1 MIAVYLSPAYLLLC
15 AYVFY
20 RLQTWLERCLPYLK
34 RKRIRTPI
42 AILYLCVAFSI
53 LAAFL
58 LEPSPAKRLLKQFSN
73 TWLGVLLYALLVIFA
88 ADLLRLLAKRLLVKQ
103 NSRWESRLFSRRGHG
118 IIGLACLLCIG
129 GFSIAGIVS
138 ADHIRVTDYEVY
150 VDKEGPDELK
160 IVLVADLHLGY
171 SIGVRHMEQMVEL
184 INKEEADLVVIAGDI
199 FDNEY
204 EALEEPEI
212 LVEVLAGIQSRYGV
226 YACYGNHD
234 IREKVLA
241 GFTFASAGEKASDPR
256 MDAFLEEAGIRLL
269 REEGVLI
276 GDAFYLYGRP
286 DYGRPGRGIR
296 VRKTP
301 EQITQGLDLTR
312 PVIVIDHQPRQL
324 QELADAGVDLD
335 LCGHTHDGQ
344 TFPGNLMA
352 RLFWE
357 NTCGYLQKGAMHN
370 IVTSGVGVF
379 GPDMRL
385 GTKSE
390 ICVIRVRFRQPAGLR
405 DQDSTPGAWDLRY
418 WDGVI

>member
-1 MIAVYLSPAYLLLC
+1 MIAVCLSPVYLLLC
-15 AYVFY
+15 AYVFF
-20 RLQTWLERCLPYLK
+20 RLQTWLERCLPCLK
-34 RKRIRTPI
+34 RRRIRLPV

-58 LEPSPAKRLLKQFSN
+58 LEPSPAKRVLKQFSN
-73 TWLGVLLYALLVIFA
+73 TWLGVLLYALLVIFT
-88 ADLLRLLAKRLLVKQ
+88 ADLLRLLAKRVIRRE
-103 NSRWESRLFSRRGHG
+103 NSRWRERLFSRSGHG
-118 IIGLACLLCIG
+118 IIGLVCILCIG
-129 GFSIAGIVS
+129 GFSMAGIVS
-138 ADHIRVTDYEVY
+138 ADHIRVTDYELY
-150 VDKEGPDELK
+150 VDKEAQGLDDLK
-160 IVLVADLHLGY
+160 IVLAADLHLGY

-184 INKEEADLVVIAGDI
+184 INEQDADLVVIAGDI

-204 EALEEPEI
+204 EALEDPEI
-212 LVEVLAGIQSRYGV
+212 LAEVLGRIESRYGV

-241 GFTFASAGEKASDPR
+241 GFTFAGTGEKASDPR

-276 GDAFYLYGRP
+276 EDAFYLYGRP

-301 EQITQGLDLTR
+301 EEITEGMDLAK
-312 PVIVIDHQPRQL
+312 PVIIIDHQPREL

-344 TFPGNLMA
+344 TFPGNLTA
-352 RLFWE
+352 RFFWE
-357 NTCGYLQKGAMHN
+357 NPCGYLQKGAMHN
-370 IVTSGVGVF
+370 IVTSGAGVF

-385 GTKSE
+385 GTRSE
-390 ICVIRVRFRQPAGLR
+390 ICVIRVRFGQAPGTCGTGTASS
-405 DQDSTPGAWDLRY
+405 DSRPGRR
-418 WDGVI
+418 G